1 MSLPEDRQYSLED
14 IIAEFKSDPGSVPG
28 KKRETKPSLA
38 AELAFLDES
47 FWPELAEESAPA
59 QDPPRVEP
67 SDTPAAAQPR
77 EKENI
82 SAQDPAELTA
92 GENADLHT
100 LNMEVKTAEP
110 VKSAEQLKESAP
122 SDEPSDE
129 AAETEIYF
137 PTLFDEIKAAGKKR
151 PLTFPGLEAKEPPRP
166 RPVSDDTK
174 RRNLGSAPWRT
185 KPEKPVAASFGETAE
200 KPKKPEPPA
209 AEKKP
214 RLRTVDFSGT
224 ERHEPLNLMP
234 DQDAFDPEEPV
245 KRRKERPFIP
255 YDLINRSVDDAGQA
269 ASRLSRR
276 IGSMAVRLM
285 ASVPVCA
292 VAVWLTGAAGRDFP
306 MPAGFTFAGYS
317 LYYHIAL
324 GALLLISM
332 ALSWEVTVSGLWRL
346 IRLRPTL
353 DTVVSV
359 SGLVSLAYCAAVIL
373 FPKLD
378 CGLPAV
384 CVCTATDFFAL
395 IAKRQRMEALRRNYK
410 SVAMSA
416 SPIGVKLYSDGKVQD
431 MAVKT
436 QSGVDI
442 DLPALAQHDDTERF
456 SCYYAP
462 IVLIF
467 ALALAVSASVA
478 KDVPQRFFWSIS
490 YILAAA
496 APMCLLLSSSAVT
509 KNLGKKLYTSGS
521 SLINAVLTERL
532 AKARFAVLRDA
543 DLYPVGAVKITG
555 MKIAE
560 DQEPEVVVGCAAS
573 LLQEVGGG
581 LSKAFLEFARQQYIV
596 PNKARELRFFETRG
610 ISAAVSGRYVQLG
623 TASYLM
629 RSGID
634 VTEGLKL
641 KNSIFIAIDSRFAG
655 IFSMRYEAQTPVYSA
670 FGLLRHGRIR
680 PVLALR
686 DTAQTQNIVENR
698 FELKR
703 DTAFL
708 PDLEERLNY
717 SAASFGREEETLALL
732 SRDGLMPMAEVLLAA
747 KKLRRASRWGIVMGL
762 ICALSGMAILAF
774 LTGGGAAAAADPLN
788 ILFYLLLWSFP
799 VKMIRGIITRL

>member
-1 MSLPEDRQYSLED
+1 MTLPEDRQYSLED
-14 IIAEFKSDPGSVPG
+14 IIAEFKSDPDTVPG
-28 KKRETKPSLA
+28 QKRETQPSLA
-38 AELAFLDES
+38 AELAHLDES
-47 FWPELAEESAPA
+47 LWSEPEDVPASVPHKQSAEAPAVRPEEAEPLPAEEPETVAR
-59 QDPPRVEP
+59 D
-67 SDTPAAAQPR
+67 
-77 EKENI
+77 EK
-82 SAQDPAELTA
+82 
-92 GENADLHT
+92 ADLHT
-100 LNMEVKTAEP
+100 LNMQVKTAAGEKA
-110 VKSAEQLKESAP
+110 VRAP
-122 SDEPSDE
+122 EAPAFSDEKEEDGE
-129 AAETEIYF
+129 GEELFF
-137 PTLFDEIKAAGKKR
+137 PNLFDEIKAAGKKK

-185 KPEKPVAASFGETAE
+185 EPEKPNAVPT
-200 KPKKPEPPA
+200 EPPRDELKKAERPA
-209 AEKKP
+209 AGKKP
-214 RLRTVDFSGT
+214 RLRTVDFSGS
-224 ERHEPLNLMP
+224 ERREPLNLMP
-234 DQDAFDPEEPV
+234 DLEAFDPEEPV
-245 KRRKERPFIP
+245 KPRKERPFIP
-255 YDLINRSVDDAGQA
+255 YDLINRPVDDAGQA
-269 ASRLSRR
+269 ASQLSRR
-276 IGSMAVRLM
+276 IGSMAVRLIV
-285 ASVPVCA
+285 SIPVCA
-292 VAVWLTGAAGRDFP
+292 AAIWLTGAAGRGFP
-306 MPAGFTFAGYS
+306 MPAGFTFEAYS
-317 LYYHIAL
+317 LYYRIAL

-332 ALSWEVTVSGLWRL
+332 ALSWEVTLSGLWRL

-353 DTVVSV
+353 DSVVSV
-359 SGLVSLAYCAAVIL
+359 SSFVSLGYCAATIL
-373 FPKLD
+373 LPRLD
-378 CGLPAV
+378 FGLPAV
-384 CVCTATDFFAL
+384 CACAVTNLFAL
-395 IAKRQRMEALRRNYK
+395 MAKRQRTEALRRNYK

-416 SPIGVKLYSDGKVQD
+416 APIGVKLYSDGKVQD

-436 QSGVDI
+436 QSGVDVE
-442 DLPALAQHDDTERF
+442 LAALSGYDDTERF

-467 ALALAVSASVA
+467 ALALAVSASIA
-478 KDVPQRFFWSIS
+478 KEVPGRLLWSFS
-490 YILAAA
+490 YVLAAA
-496 APMCLLLSSSAVT
+496 APMCLLLSSSAVARS
-509 KNLGKKLYTSGS
+509 LGKKLYTSGS
-521 SLINAVLTERL
+521 SLINASLADRL
-532 AKARFAVLRDA
+532 AKARSVALRDA
-543 DLYPVGAVKITG
+543 DLYPAGAVKITG

-623 TASYLM
+623 TAGYLM

-641 KNSIFIAIDSRFAG
+641 KNSIFIAIDSHFAG

-670 FGLLRHGRIR
+670 FGLLRHGRLR

-686 DTAQTQNIVENR
+686 DTTQTQSTVENR

-708 PDLEERLNY
+708 PELEERLSY
-717 SAASFGREEETLALL
+717 SAASFGKDEETLALL

-774 LTGGGAAAAADPLN
+774 LTGKGAAASADPLN
-788 ILFYLLLWSFP
+788 ILLYLLLWSLP